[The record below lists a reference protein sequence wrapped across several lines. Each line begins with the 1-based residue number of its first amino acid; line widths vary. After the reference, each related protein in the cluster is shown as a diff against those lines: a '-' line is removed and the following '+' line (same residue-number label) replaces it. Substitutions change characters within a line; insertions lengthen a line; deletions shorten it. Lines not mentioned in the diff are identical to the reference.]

1 MKKLC
6 VWAVAALLM
15 AACTPKAEK
24 ATDSG
29 LLQSNFQMEVNGKK
43 TDLYT
48 LRNKNNMEVC
58 ITNFG
63 GRIVSVMVPDK
74 DGQMR
79 DVVLGFD
86 SIQDYVS
93 KPSDFGASIGRY
105 ANRIA
110 NSRYTFDGETV
121 TLSPS
126 QGVNQLHGG
135 PEGFDKR
142 RWQIV
147 NQNDRQVLFALS
159 SDDGDQG
166 FPGNL
171 GATVQ
176 YRLTDDNR
184 ISITYRAT
192 VDKPCPVNM
201 TNHVYFNLDGEQSDV
216 RNHKL
221 QILAD
226 EYLPVDEGGIPL
238 DGLKS
243 VAGTSFDFRSAKIIA
258 SEFLAD
264 DDQRKVKGYDHAF
277 LLQAKGDGKKVAAH
291 VWSADEKLQLKVYTT
306 APALQ
311 FYSGNYLGGTPSR
324 GTEPYADWQGL
335 ALESEFLPDSPNHPE
350 WPQPDCFLRP
360 GEEYSSLTEYQFIAE

>member
-1 MKKLC
+1 M
-6 VWAVAALLM
+6 
-15 AACTPKAEK
+15 
-24 ATDSG
+24 
-29 LLQSNFQMEVNGKK
+29 
-43 TDLYT
+43 
-48 LRNKNNMEVC
+48 
-58 ITNFG
+58 
-63 GRIVSVMVPDK
+63 
-74 DGQMR
+74 
-79 DVVLGFD
+79 
-86 SIQDYVS
+86 
-93 KPSDFGASIGRY
+93 
-105 ANRIA
+105 
-110 NSRYTFDGETV
+110 
-121 TLSPS
+121 
-126 QGVNQLHGG
+126 
-135 PEGFDKR
+135 
-142 RWQIV
+142 
-147 NQNDRQVLFALS
+147 
-159 SDDGDQG
+159 
-166 FPGNL
+166 
-171 GATVQ
+171 Q

-226 EYLPVDEGGIPL
+226 EYLPVDEGGIPH

-311 FYSGNYLGGTPSR
+311 FYSGNFLGGTPSR

>member
-1 MKKLC
+1 MKIRYDREKIGDGIHFTTIINECQKTNTLI
-6 VWAVAALLM
+6 VRLVTELTQDKAALNAVIPYVLS
-15 AACTPKAEK
+15 
-24 ATDSG
+24 DSSSEYKSITE
-29 LLQSNFQMEVNGKK
+29 LNRKLSE
-43 TDLYT
+43 LYGAS
-48 LRNKNNMEVC
+48 LR
-58 ITNFG
+58 G
-63 GRIVSVMVPDK
+63 A
-74 DGQMR
+74 
-79 DVVLGFD
+79 
-86 SIQDYVS
+86 VS
-93 KPSDFGASIGRY
+93 KLGDSQVISLMSSCIND
-105 ANRIA
+105 
-110 NSRYTFDGETV
+110 RYTFDGETV

-226 EYLPVDEGGIPL
+226 EYLPVDEGGIPH

-311 FYSGNYLGGTPSR
+311 FYSGNFLGGTPSR